1 MAPPPPVILDL
12 GPVVVTLPPGYS
24 EDTRFVI
31 DDKHRRIV
39 VTRFDDPAETPD
51 EIADDRHRRAIDLT
65 EGEATPTKR
74 EARVIDERPAH
85 LSVYRIKERGVP
97 EDIALLIVQLRQ
109 GRYAQVQCN
118 GRGARAVIEDLAAT
132 FRVSSKPVEA
142 PPKGFQPSRSF
153 IEFTMCVPEG
163 MERRTPYTFEDAD
176 AGIAWRIDAESLAAR
191 TFPSL
196 AARVAR
202 PPELDASPDVATRTH
217 RGPKCAG
224 PVALAQTIDPE
235 MAAPGP
241 LVCFAQI
248 TVEHAVQVRLAGQA
262 PGAQRER
269 FEKDL
274 AMILDSLARTPGGAR

>member
-1 MAPPPPVILDL
+1 MAPPPPIILDL
-12 GPVVVTLPPGYS
+12 GPVSVALPPGYT
-24 EDTRFVI
+24 EDTRFVY
-31 DDKHRRIV
+31 DDEHRRIV

-51 EIADDRHRRAIDLT
+51 EIADDRHQRAIDLT

-74 EARVIDERPAH
+74 EPRVIDERPAA
-85 LSVYRIKERGVP
+85 LSIYRIKERGTP

-109 GRYAQVQCN
+109 GRYAQVQCS
-118 GRGARAVIEDLAAT
+118 GRGARTAIEGLAAT
-132 FRVSSKPVEA
+132 FRVSSKPVDA
-142 PPKGFQPSRSF
+142 APKGFEPSRSF
-153 IEFTMCVPEG
+153 VEFTMCVPEG
-163 MERRTPYTFEDAD
+163 MARRTPYTFEDAE
-176 AGIAWRIDAESLAAR
+176 AGIGWRIDAEGLTAR

-196 AARVAR
+196 AKRLAR

-224 PVALAQTIDPE
+224 PVSIAQTIDPE

-241 LVCFAQI
+241 LVGFAQI

-262 PGAQRER
+262 PGEQRER

-274 AMILDSLARTPGGAR
+274 ALILDSLARTPGGAR